1 MRIAAYCRV
10 STEKEEQLDS
20 LNKQKEFFEDFARA
34 NNYEMY
40 NLYADEGI
48 SGKQVKNRKQF
59 LLMMADAKKKKF
71 DKVVVKD
78 VSRFARNT
86 VDLLNNVRE
95 LKSLGI
101 PVEFINNGKVLQ
113 GDSEFILTIYG
124 AIAQEESA
132 NMSKRVKFGKSIT
145 AEKGRVPNIVFGY
158 DKMPKEKYI
167 LKINEKEAEIVED
180 IFDKYVN
187 EKWGMKRIAMYLNEM
202 GVRTKRDASLWCQAA
217 VKRIVTNAIYTGRII
232 NKKSEILDFITGQR
246 RKIEKDDWIT
256 VQREEMRIIDD
267 ELFERAQ
274 KIVESRKDCFS
285 SSKRESTKHLFS
297 KLIYCEHC
305 GYSFLRQKRIY
316 TENGPEHIW
325 WTCSGKH
332 TMGKKFCVNP
342 TTIKE
347 LELEKAIQEYFEKL
361 IHNKEALKKRVEN
374 LYTKIKKQDSS
385 KKKDGEQIQKLIEK
399 LEQKKKKY
407 LEMYADE
414 IISKEELK
422 RYTKPID
429 DEIIRERKNLEYV
442 QNDMT
447 DMDALDIEVKKFI
460 KTINDLTETK
470 VLTNEVLKR
479 VIDKIMVNNDGQ
491 ITVKLKLFTENI
503 LDENFQLGNVFP

>member
-1 MRIAAYCRV
+1 MRVAAYCRV

-20 LNKQKEFFEDFARA
+20 LQKQKEFFEDFAK
-34 NNYEMY
+34 NNSLELYK
-40 NLYADEGI
+40 LYADEGI

-59 LLMMADAKKKKF
+59 QAMMLDARKKKF
-71 DKVVVKD
+71 EKVIVKD

-101 PVEFINNGKVLQ
+101 SVDFINNGKVLQ

-132 NMSKRVKFGKSIT
+132 NMSKRVKFGKKIT

-158 DKMPKEKYI
+158 NKMPKEKYI
-167 LKINEKEAEIVED
+167 LKINEKEAEVVRD

-187 EKWGMKRIAMYLNEM
+187 EKWGMKRISTYLNKK
-202 GVRTKRDASLWCQAA
+202 GIRTKRDATLWCQGT
-217 VKRIVTNAIYTGRII
+217 VKRIINNAIYTGRII
-232 NKKSEILDFITGQR
+232 NKKSEITDFITGT
-246 RKIEKDDWIT
+246 RKQNSEEKWCT
-256 VQREEMRIIDD
+256 VIKEEMRIIDD
-267 ELFERAQ
+267 DLFKQAQ
-274 KIVESRKDCFS
+274 NIVESRKDCFS
-285 SSKRESTKHLFS
+285 KVERNSEKHIFS

-305 GYSFLRQKRIY
+305 GYSFLRQKRKY

-332 TMGKKFCVNP
+332 VMGKSFCDNP

-347 LELEKAIQEYFEKL
+347 DHLESAIREYFEKL
-361 IHNKEALKKRVEN
+361 VDNKEELKVRVEKVYN
-374 LYTKIKKQDSS
+374 KLKTKDNKLKEDE
-385 KKKDGEQIQKLIEK
+385 KDYDNQLIK

-407 LEMYADE
+407 LELFTE
-414 IISKEELK
+414 SIISKEELL

-429 DEIIRERKNLEYV
+429 EQIKVLTKELEYIK
-442 QNDMT
+442 NDMS
-447 DMDALDIEVKKFI
+447 DIDVLQQEVKKFI
-460 KTINDLTETK
+460 NTISDLTKSE

-479 VIDKIMVNNDGQ
+479 VIDKIAVTNDGT
-491 ITVKLKLFTENI
+491 ITVKLKMFTDDIIDPNY
-503 LDENFQLGNVFP
+503 QLGNVLP